1 MGELLTL
8 ALHNSPS
15 GTETQKLCFACESS
29 DVDPFGLSGNG
40 LHLLLTSAR
49 QRAQLTRMLH
59 DRVLKF
65 RKKRADLG
73 DGFGKTNRKNVIGT
87 ILGRIANVF
96 GFSPKSFQT
105 FICILLYSPKLL
117 RMVFPKTLLPNSTFH
132 FMYITPLTSLTSP
145 TSSASTSS
153 T

>member
-1 MGELLTL
+1 MISDGLVARRRNEGSSMGELLTL

-96 GFSPKSFQT
+96 GFLPSRSKPLYAYY
-105 FICILLYSPKLL
+105 CIPQSSCEWF
-117 RMVFPKTLLPNSTFH
+117 FPKHCCQIQLF
-132 FMYITPLTSLTSP
+132 TSCT
-145 TSSASTSS
+145 
-153 T
+153 

>member
-1 MGELLTL
+1 MISDGLVARRRNEGSSMGELLTL
-8 ALHNSPS
+8 ALHNPPS

-96 GFSPKSFQT
+96 GFLSSRSKPLYAYY
-105 FICILLYSPKLL
+105 CIPHSCK
-117 RMVFPKTLLPNSTFH
+117 RFFPKHCCQIQLF
-132 FMYITPLTSLTSP
+132 TSCT
-145 TSSASTSS
+145 
-153 T
+153 